1 MPTRIDFLTPAIV
14 RLRKYD
20 GETPPEQPLIR
31 YGFFRDD
38 WPEVPVRTDETDA
51 ELTVRSDVL
60 TVTMHKADGS
70 VVITDAMG
78 RELLRSAEPPLVD
91 EGLTEARFVLPP
103 DRTFFGLGD
112 QQRERL
118 ELRGTLGDLWVRN
131 VTGYIP
137 IPFFWTPDGF
147 GLLVN
152 TTRRLIVDLGHSSP
166 DWFGFRQPAGCL
178 DYYFIHGPSP
188 LEIIERYTDITGKP
202 PLPPKWAFGLWFICR
217 TQANDREFMEDCLKF
232 RDRDIPCDAISL
244 EPGWMEK
251 NYDFSITK
259 DWSKDRFPVPSYDRT
274 PGRYTFMRAA
284 RRMGFKPGLWL
295 CMDYDVSYEAERRV
309 QAQASASADTAER
322 RGFEQDEHL
331 AAARRM
337 DQLTKPDEPWFEHLK
352 KFVDQGVEWF
362 KQDGSNQVLDHPDRL
377 YGNGMRDDEMHNLYP
392 MLYSQQMYEGF
403 AEHTGR
409 RPFGFTVAG
418 WAGLQRWT
426 ATWTGDTGGEEGP
439 LVGCLN
445 MALSGHGM
453 NTVDME
459 VTTKAG
465 IHFGFLLPWAQ
476 LNSWNYFRHPW
487 FQGDRLERIFRDY
500 AQLRYQLIPYLYTAA
515 WQAYRTGLP
524 LMRPMSFL
532 WPDDP
537 ETGQCLRQFM
547 LGDSLLAGC
556 FTDRVYLPEGEWY
569 DFWTEQKYMGGQWV
583 QPAVPDDRG
592 GPLLV
597 RAGAV
602 VPCYSGPSRRRY
614 VDAEFDEWL
623 EFAVWPS
630 AQGSALVYEDDG
642 ESFEYERGIGRTT
655 RCSYSMSDGRL
666 TATIHAAE
674 GTYRDACQ
682 KRQLSLTVRA
692 LGAPQAVVV
701 NGAPVRVLR
710 TYDKEPE
717 DWAGDAAPYAD
728 VHEGV
733 PAVTIV
739 LGTRPVAEA
748 VTTEITY

>member
-1 MPTRIDFLTPAIV
+1 MQTRVDFLTPEIV
-14 RLRKYD
+14 RLRKFAGD
-20 GETPPEQPLIR
+20 TPPEQPLIR
-31 YGFFRDD
+31 YGFFRDS
-38 WPEVPVRTDETDA
+38 WEAVATETTEDGDQVTISSSA
-51 ELTVRSDVL
+51 LTVSIN
-60 TVTMHKADGS
+60 KATGE
-70 VVITDAMG
+70 VVISDASG
-78 RELLRSAEPPLVD
+78 TELLRSAEAPVVEED
-91 EGLTEARFVLPP
+91 LTEARFVLPAE
-103 DRTFFGLGD
+103 RTFYGLGD

-137 IPFFWTPDGF
+137 IPFWWTPDGF

-152 TTRRLIVDLGHSSP
+152 STRRLIVDLGHSSP
-166 DWFGFRQPAGCL
+166 EWFGFRQPGGCL

-188 LEIIERYTDITGKP
+188 RQIIERYTDVTGKP

-251 NYDFSITK
+251 NYDYSITK
-259 DWSKDRFPVPSYDRT
+259 DWNRERFPVPSYDRN

-309 QAQASASADTAER
+309 QAKLEVTTDTAEK

-331 AAARRM
+331 AGARRM
-337 DQLTKPDEPWFEHLK
+337 DQLTKPEEPWFQHLK
-352 KFVDQGVEWF
+352 DFVDQGVEWF

-392 MLYSQQMYEGF
+392 LLYSQQMYEGF

-465 IHFGFLLPWAQ
+465 IHFGFMLPWAQ

-487 FQGDRLERIFRDY
+487 FQGEELEGFFRRC
-500 AQLRYQLIPYLYTAA
+500 AQTRYDLIPYLYSLAH
-515 WQAYRTGLP
+515 QASLTGIP
-524 LMRPMSFL
+524 MMRPMPLL
-532 WPDDP
+532 WPHDP
-537 ETGQCLRQFM
+537 EAPKCLRQFM
-547 LGDSLLAGC
+547 LGDDLLAAC
-556 FTDRVYLPEGEWY
+556 FADEVYLPEGLWHHY
-569 DFWTEQKYMGGQWV
+569 DDLDEKPLQGGRWLTLKDREEQG
-583 QPAVPDDRG
+583 A
-592 GPLLV
+592 LLV
-597 RAGAV
+597 RHGAILPV
-602 VPCYSGPSRRRY
+602 DQAEHRYDGSHAHVGDDRRY
-614 VDAEFDEWL
+614 
-623 EFAVWPS
+623 
-630 AQGSALVYEDDG
+630 AQGYSLWPAERGETVLYEDDG
-642 ESFEYERGIGRTT
+642 LTFGYEQGQCRTT
-655 RCSYSMSDGRL
+655 RASYEQTDKRL
-666 TATIHAAE
+666 VVKIRAPE
-674 GTYRDACQ
+674 GSYPD
-682 KRQLSLTVRA
+682 
-692 LGAPQAVVV
+692 APQTRWLDLNFHGIREPERVVV
-701 NGAPVRVLR
+701 NGSDEGFEKGFDGGFGWITVGDNPVDRL
-710 TYDKEPE
+710 
-717 DWAGDAAPYAD
+717 
-728 VHEGV
+728 
-733 PAVTIV
+733 
-739 LGTRPVAEA
+739 
-748 VTTEITY
+748 TTVELFY